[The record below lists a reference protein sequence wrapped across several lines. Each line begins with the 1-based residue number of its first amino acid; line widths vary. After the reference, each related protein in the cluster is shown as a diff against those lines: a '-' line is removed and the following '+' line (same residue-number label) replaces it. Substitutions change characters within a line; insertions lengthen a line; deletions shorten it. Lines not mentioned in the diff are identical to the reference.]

1 MNKKDDALDLESRKE
16 IFDIISDK
24 PGTYM
29 REIQK
34 KLEMPTGQLE
44 YHLRYLEDNNL
55 IAWESISNKKRYFVD
70 DEVSYP
76 DRKMLSILRQDI
88 PRKVLLILLEEGEK
102 NFGTLHEYF
111 DVSKSTLSFHLK
123 KLVKLKLIEGIKKGR
138 KKYFVCVEPKKVA
151 QVLITYQD
159 SFVDK
164 AVDNFVDV
172 WMEMKR

>member
-1 MNKKDDALDLESRKE
+1 MNKKDDALDLESRRK
-16 IFDIISDK
+16 IFDLISEK

-34 KLEMPTGQLE
+34 ILDMPTGQLD
-44 YHLRYLEDNNL
+44 YHLNYLKEHEL
-55 IAWESISNKKRYFVD
+55 IGWESISNKKRYFVN

-88 PRKVLLILLEEGEK
+88 PRKILLILLEEGK
-102 NFGTLHEYF
+102 KTFGDLHDHF

-123 KLVKLKLIEGIKKGR
+123 KLVKLNIIKGEREGR
-138 KKYFVCVEPKKVA
+138 KKIFSCIETKKIA
-151 QVLITYQD
+151 QVLITYQE